1 MRKYT
6 HKKTGNALKEK
17 TRRDGSSNIPR
28 GLKEKTARA
37 AENHETIEQ
46 VFGSGHPS
54 FGGSLGT
61 DYSID
66 GTISRVKRAKSVG

>member
-6 HKKTGNALKEK
+6 HSKIGSSLKQK

-28 GLKEKTARA
+28 GLREQNARA
-37 AENHETIEQ
+37 TENHETVEQ
-46 VFGSGHPS
+46 IFGLGHPN

-61 DYSID
+61 DYNIN
-66 GTISRVKRAKSVG
+66 GTITKVNRAQSVA